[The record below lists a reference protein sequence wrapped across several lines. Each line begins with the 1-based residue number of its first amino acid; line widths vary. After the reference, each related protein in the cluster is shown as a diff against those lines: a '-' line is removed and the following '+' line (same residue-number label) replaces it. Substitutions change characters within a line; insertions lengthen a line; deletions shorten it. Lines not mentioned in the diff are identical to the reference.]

1 VLRHPLSVLLVLLAV
16 LPGPLHALAQDAPLV
31 LLTVSGGARA
41 GRNPVTAPALG
52 QEVVAAHAVGLDQTL
67 RPWDPGVMGGRV
79 AVLGVVHGAPE
90 TPAPATPLPALSAD
104 AVVARAQAAV
114 RQAGTYRFQLTVNG
128 DPEPTERSADDPWGS
143 LTRGDVDIHKGIR
156 RQSPDG
162 SEVEYYDYQAI
173 YSRGPEGTWFAYLPG
188 RGYDEPLLQFL
199 SAQPSWWHGTAVVDG
214 RVDGRAAYI
223 LESEFWIDAATF
235 LPLKRTTQST
245 EPLVETETIFF
256 DFGAPVDVQVPPEA
270 VTSLFMPT
278 LLGGDFASVQWYF
291 APENQPATWHDIFTR
306 TSEQTAV
313 DVLPCRDVAYDV
325 VARPGAVTGVDSAE
339 VSVVFADPCIQTREG
354 QARVPSDTMLVT
366 LEYREGQWDVQRVA
380 VPH

>member
-1 VLRHPLSVLLVLLAV
+1 
-16 LPGPLHALAQDAPLV
+16 
-31 LLTVSGGARA
+31 
-41 GRNPVTAPALG
+41 
-52 QEVVAAHAVGLDQTL
+52 VVD
-67 RPWDPGVMGGRV
+67 
-79 AVLGVVHGAPE
+79 
-90 TPAPATPLPALSAD
+90 
-104 AVVARAQAAV
+104 RAQAAV
-114 RQAGTYRFQLTVNG
+114 RHAGTYRFQLTVNG
-128 DPEPTERSADDPWGS
+128 DPEPPTERSADDPWGS
-143 LTRGDVDIHKGIR
+143 LTWGAVDIDKGIR

-162 SEVEYYDYQAI
+162 SEVAYYDNLLVYH
-173 YSRGPEGTWFAYLPG
+173 RGAEGTWGAYLPG

-199 SAQPSWWHGTAVVDG
+199 SEQASWWQLQGTAV
-214 RVDGRAAYI
+214 VDGRAAYI
-223 LESEFWIDAATF
+223 LQQYEVEFWIDAATF

-256 DFGAPVDVQVPPEA
+256 DFGAPVDVRVPPEA